1 MQPHELRVAV
11 NRAVL
16 RLQNHW
22 DRVRAAAQKAYAQYG
37 RGVFVVDL
45 TLAEKLFDETGVELS
60 YLGLADARQI
70 ASGVNASHLMQE
82 IKQYD
87 VERQILVLIRHPELE
102 SGSIRAL
109 TETHDGR
116 PLINGD
122 PRWLEMP
129 CICPECATE
138 FAAPNLMVKCPQCGH
153 AFPAT
158 FVHRR
163 NDAPTVPPIVAQA
176 DARRRK

>member
-22 DRVRAAAQKAYAQYG
+22 DRVRTAAQKAYPQYG
-37 RGVFVVDL
+37 RGVFVIDL
-45 TLAEKLFDETGVELS
+45 TVAEKLFDDTGVELS
-60 YLGLADARQI
+60 YLDVADVRQT
-70 ASGVNASHLMQE
+70 ASGVDASHLMQE
-82 IKQYD
+82 IKTYD
-87 VERQILVLIRHPELE
+87 VERQILVLIRHSELE
-102 SGSIRAL
+102 SGSIRVL
-109 TETHDGR
+109 SETHDGR

-129 CICPECATE
+129 CICPECTTE
-138 FAAPNLMVKCPQCGH
+138 FAAPNLMVKCPQCAH

-163 NDAPTVPPIVAQA
+163 NDAPTVPPIVTKA
-176 DARRRK
+176 DARRCK